1 MFWCVLA
8 WNKVLKIRQGGMRWE
23 RAGHGNGIKSIGL
36 VRKDI
41 KFSVEL
47 VKVAERKGFVI

>member
-1 MFWCVLA
+1 
-8 WNKVLKIRQGGMRWE
+8 MRWE
-23 RAGHGNGIKSIGL
+23 RAGHGNGIKSSDL

-47 VKVAERKGFVI
+47 VKVAEKGLCDIGDMSKGISIGKGDVW

>member
-1 MFWCVLA
+1 M
-8 WNKVLKIRQGGMRWE
+8 KWE
-23 RAGHGNGIKSIGL
+23 RAGRHGNGIKSSGL